1 MIAKGLETG
10 FNRVYY
16 LIKLSLYFWGLS
28 LSGLIVFGFV
38 PALLT
43 LTEIHQEAA
52 WNYKELT
59 WKKSWALFK
68 AYIIRG
74 NQMMLIFGS
83 TILFLLLNLY
93 LSVQT
98 QGFIF
103 VVIDFLIIAVLFLI
117 INVFI
122 LSILITVT
130 YEINLS
136 NTLKLAFITFFTS
149 LKECLV
155 AGIYLV
161 VIWTITYRYPGLIL
175 FISVGLS
182 VAVVNQVTTKI
193 FNRLKIESI

>member
-1 MIAKGLETG
+1 M
-10 FNRVYY
+10 
-16 LIKLSLYFWGLS
+16 
-28 LSGLIVFGFV
+28 
-38 PALLT
+38 
-43 LTEIHQEAA
+43 
-52 WNYKELT
+52 
-59 WKKSWALFK
+59 
-68 AYIIRG
+68 
-74 NQMMLIFGS
+74 
-83 TILFLLLNLY
+83 
-93 LSVQT
+93 
-98 QGFIF
+98 
-103 VVIDFLIIAVLFLI
+103 

>member
-43 LTEIHQEAA
+43 LTETHQEAA

-74 NQMMLIFGS
+74 NQMMLIFWK
-83 TILFLLLNLY
+83 Y
-93 LSVQT
+93 Y
-98 QGFIF
+98 FIF
-103 VVIDFLIIAVLFLI
+103 VIK
-117 INVFI
+117 FI
-122 LSILITVT
+122 SIS
-130 YEINLS
+130 S
-136 NTLKLAFITFFTS
+136 NT
-149 LKECLV
+149 
-155 AGIYLV
+155 GIYLC
-161 VIWTITYRYPGLIL
+161 G
-175 FISVGLS
+175 
-182 VAVVNQVTTKI
+182 N
-193 FNRLKIESI
+193 